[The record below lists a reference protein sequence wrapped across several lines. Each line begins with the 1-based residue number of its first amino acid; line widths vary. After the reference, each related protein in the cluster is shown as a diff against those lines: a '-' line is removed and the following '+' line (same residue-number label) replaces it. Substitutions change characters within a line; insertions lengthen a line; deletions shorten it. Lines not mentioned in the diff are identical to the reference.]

1 MEPYGR
7 TRRIFTNTM
16 IRSEENNPDFS
27 VIGIDQVF
35 SILLTTHQLLTM
47 VIFSSFDRLGEYFI
61 VLFSILRTEDE
72 PWTKT

>member
-1 MEPYGR
+1 
-7 TRRIFTNTM
+7 M